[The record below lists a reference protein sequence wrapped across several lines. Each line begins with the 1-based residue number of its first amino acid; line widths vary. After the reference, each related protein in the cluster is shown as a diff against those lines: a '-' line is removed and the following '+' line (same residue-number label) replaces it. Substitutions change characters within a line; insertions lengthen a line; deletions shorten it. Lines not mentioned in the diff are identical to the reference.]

1 MDKCR
6 EKDSKRMRMEK
17 NMTIRHSKTSD
28 LPRLMEIFDA
38 ARGFMAKTGNP
49 KQWVDGYP
57 SEEVIMEDIG
67 KGDSYVVEKDDKV
80 VATFVLR
87 EGDDP
92 TYDIIYNGEWLN
104 SEPYATI
111 HRIATSGE
119 AKGIMHTV
127 MQFAKQRHDNIRID
141 THEDNKVMRHLI
153 MKEDFKYCGVIRC
166 WSGAERLAYQF
177 SRHK

>member
-1 MDKCR
+1 
-6 EKDSKRMRMEK
+6 
-17 NMTIRHSKTSD
+17 MTIRHSGLADMS
-28 LPRLMEIFDA
+28 RLMEIFDA

-49 KQWVDGYP
+49 QQWVDGYP
-57 SEEVIMEDIG
+57 DEEIIIEDIS

-92 TYDIIYNGEWLN
+92 TYDIIYNGKWLN
-104 SEPYATI
+104 SEPYVTI
-111 HRIATSGE
+111 HRIAASGE
-119 AKGIMHTV
+119 AKGIMHIV
-127 MQFAKQRHDNIRID
+127 MQYAKQRHDNIRID

-153 MKEDFKYCGVIRC
+153 MKEDFKYCGVIHC

-177 SRHK
+177 SKHK